1 MSATTRRG
9 PRTTH
14 AKSNKQSR
22 PTIFWTG
29 EPKDGD
35 AGVDVAPS
43 IGAPCSA
50 SARDGGLNADAEAN
64 DCGVVDWVAKTD
76 CYSHGRAFDSLDTLE
91 WSGQLAEG
99 AFGLGAEGYSFRS
112 RMVQS
117 GSYISAILRLA
128 RSYS

>member
-76 CYSHGRAFDSLDTLE
+76 CYSHGRVHRVEFRAAFRREELVPKRIPK
-91 WSGQLAEG
+91 A
-99 AFGLGAEGYSFRS
+99 
-112 RMVQS
+112 
-117 GSYISAILRLA
+117 
-128 RSYS
+128 